1 MVLTLI
7 IKMLTTSPLFILL
20 AAFPLL
26 ILMKSRFRFVQ
37 PFSSPPFPSLR
48 FSLLH
53 SLPPP
58 FPSLLFTFYT
68 LPPPF
73 FSLVQLKCLFS
84 LPCPPFLS
92 LLSPVP
98 SFSLLPFLHPHL
110 LPLSPFPSYLFQLC
124 CILLP
129 FLMES
134 YYLLIVGWLISN
146 LFSCFH
152 YLIMTK

>member
-26 ILMKSRFRFVQ
+26 ILMRSRFRFVL
-37 PFSSPPFPSLR
+37 PLSLPLPSLPFPSLYI
-48 FSLLH
+48 LH
-53 SLPPP
+53 SLPAP
-58 FPSLLFTFYT
+58 FPSLLFSLHSTLSPSSLLFTFYT

-73 FSLVQLKCLFS
+73 FSLVQLYCLFS

-98 SFSLLPFLHPHL
+98 SFSLLPSL
-110 LPLSPFPSYLFQLC
+110 LSLS
-124 CILLP
+124 I
-129 FLMES
+129 
-134 YYLLIVGWLISN
+134 
-146 LFSCFH
+146 
-152 YLIMTK
+152 